1 MVALLGVEH
10 GQVVQGHRHIRVVVP
25 EEQATHSVNSP
36 FRGRELSGCVIATWL
51 RGRATVMD
59 GSACD
64 ESVVVSS

>member
-1 MVALLGVEH
+1 MDPGI
-10 GQVVQGHRHIRVVVP
+10 RRVVVP

>member
-1 MVALLGVEH
+1 M
-10 GQVVQGHRHIRVVVP
+10 P
-25 EEQATHSVNSP
+25 EEQATQSVNSP
-36 FRGRELSGCVIATWL
+36 FGGRELPGCVVATWL